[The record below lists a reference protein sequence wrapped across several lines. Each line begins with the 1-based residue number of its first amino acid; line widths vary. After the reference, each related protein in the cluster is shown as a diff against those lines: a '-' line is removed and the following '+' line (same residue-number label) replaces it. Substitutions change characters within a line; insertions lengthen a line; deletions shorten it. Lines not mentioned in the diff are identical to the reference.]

1 MAHMIPSQCPPETA
15 SQAEK
20 ELFEALRHGL
30 GPHYTVIHSLP
41 WLSDER
47 RRLREG
53 ECDFLLLH
61 PEHGML
67 ALETK
72 SGEIRFDGTSRSWI
86 RGESQIVDDP
96 FLQAERSVHELNH
109 RLCER
114 LPAWRNAGVPFGYAV
129 VLPHADRFRG
139 ALPPHVHPDILIL
152 RPDLPRLAWRVD
164 EILARNKR
172 RPFALDPATMK
183 DAIEVLL
190 PTFQVV
196 RSLAT
201 EIADQD
207 ACLFRLTE
215 QQIAFFEGFSSN
227 RRMIVEGV
235 AGSGKTVLAR
245 EAALRLSAGGHRV
258 LLLCFNIPLADLL
271 REQVKNT
278 NPQVDVFHFHSLC
291 EHVVRETGGQF
302 VVPAEGV
309 ERFYNETAPEL
320 LSAALPRYS
329 TRYTAILV
337 DEGQDFC
344 DLWWLPLEE
353 LLADKTTGFFYIFLD
368 RRQNIFRREG
378 NLPFSGPRYVLASNC
393 RNTAAIARL
402 VQGLGGVSG
411 GVPAWVPEGVE
422 PVFTPTEDEAGERG
436 AIRSL
441 LHRLVQEQGLRAEQ
455 IVILGAHRFA
465 NSIFRDHPG
474 LGRFTVV
481 DRLDAGGPSEIRYST
496 LHRFKGLEADCV
508 ILSGVGGGGWQT
520 EEGRLREQLY
530 VAASRARVLLYVFER
545 AGSRVGEMARTG

>member
-20 ELFEALRHGL
+20 DLFEALRHGL
-30 GPHYTVIHSLP
+30 DRHYTVIHSVP
-41 WLSDER
+41 WLSDEH

-53 ECDFLLLH
+53 ECDFLILH

-67 ALETK
+67 AVETK
-72 SGEIRFDGTSRSWI
+72 SGEIRYDGASRSWI

-109 RLCER
+109 RLCDR
-114 LPAWRNAGVPFGYAV
+114 LLAWRMAGVPFGYAV

-152 RPDLPRLAWRVD
+152 RPELPRLASRVE
-164 EILARNKR
+164 EILAHNSRG
-172 RPFALDPATMK
+172 PLVLDPATMK
-183 DAIEVLL
+183 AAIETLL
-190 PTFQVV
+190 PSFQIV

-201 EIADQD
+201 EIADHD
-207 ACLFRLTE
+207 AHLFPLTE
-215 QQIAFFEGFSSN
+215 QQIAFFEGFRGS

-245 EAALRLSAGGHRV
+245 EAALRLSAQGQRV
-258 LLLCFNIPLADLL
+258 LLVCFNIPLAELL
-271 REQVKNT
+271 REQVNNT
-278 NPQVDVFHFHSLC
+278 TPRVDVFHFHGLC
-291 EHVVRETGGQF
+291 EHVVRETGGEF
-302 VVPAEGV
+302 TDPAEGV
-309 ERFYNETAPEL
+309 ETFYNETAAEL

-329 TRYTAILV
+329 TRYDAILV

-344 DLWWLPLEE
+344 DLWWLPVEE
-353 LLADKTTGFFYIFLD
+353 LLADKTAGYFYIFLD

-378 NLPFSGPRYVLASNC
+378 NLPFSGPGYVLPSNC
-393 RNTAAIARL
+393 RNTAAIAR
-402 VQGLGGVSG
+402 VVHGLGGVAG

-422 PVFTPTEDEAGERG
+422 PVFTLAENEEGERG

-441 LHRLVQEQGLRAEQ
+441 LHQLVQNQGLRADQ
-455 IVILGAHRFA
+455 IVILGVHRFA
-465 NSIFRDHPG
+465 KSIFREHPV

-481 DRLDAGGPSEIRYST
+481 DRVDVGGAAEIRYST
-496 LHRFKGLEADCV
+496 LHRFKGLESDCV
-508 ILSGVGGGGWQT
+508 ILSGVGGGGWQA
-520 EEGRLREQLY
+520 EEARLREQLY

-545 AGSRVGEMARTG
+545 AGSRVGEMARSG